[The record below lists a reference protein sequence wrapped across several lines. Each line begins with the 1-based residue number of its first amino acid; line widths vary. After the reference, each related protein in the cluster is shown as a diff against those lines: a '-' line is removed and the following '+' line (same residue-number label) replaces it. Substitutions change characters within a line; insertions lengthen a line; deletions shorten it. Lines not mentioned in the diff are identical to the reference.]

1 MSSTFNDTINYI
13 VDRFKEC
20 EEKSYSNLEEIVCD
34 SMIYTSDILDVIE
47 QLGSVN
53 DNTGNETICQ
63 YAIGLLYDY
72 ILDNGLVE
80 IIDD

>member
-1 MSSTFNDTINYI
+1 MSSAFNDTVKYI
-13 VDRFKEC
+13 KDRFNKC
-20 EEKSYSNLEEIVCD
+20 EEKSYSNLEEVVCD
-34 SMIYTSDILDVIE
+34 SMIYTTDILNVIAE
-47 QLGSVN
+47 LGSVN

-80 IIDD
+80 IMDD

>member
-13 VDRFKEC
+13 MDRFKKC
-20 EEKSYSNLEEIVCD
+20 EKKSCSNLEEIVCD
-34 SMIYTSDILDVIE
+34 SMIYTFDILDVVGE
-47 QLGSVN
+47 LGSVN
-53 DNTGNETICQ
+53 DNTGNESICQ

-80 IIDD
+80 AIDD

>member
-1 MSSTFNDTINYI
+1 MSSAFNDTIGYI
-13 VDRFKEC
+13 VDRFKKC
-20 EEKSYSNLEEIVCD
+20 EKKSCGNLEEIVCD